1 VCNVSGFGST
11 GPYADKKAYDLIVQ
25 SEVGILSVTGTEST
39 PCKVGVSIADIS
51 AAMYAYSGILTALLA
66 RKDTG
71 AGTVVDVSLFDSL
84 GEWMGY
90 PVYYT
95 AYGGS
100 QPERTGASHATI
112 APYGPFR
119 TRDGAIVVAVHND
132 QEWLRFAA
140 DVLQQPHLGTDP
152 RFLTTPLRF
161 EHRQAMTAAIEA
173 VFSELTS
180 AEALQR
186 LDTADIAN
194 ARVNTVEEYLRHPQ
208 LEASGSWREIESPV
222 GPLKAL
228 RPPARLHG
236 VSRRWVR
243 FPEVGQHSEVVLEE
257 LGFERP
263 LISAVE
269 TKRPLLSTPALITLE
284 NARSTIAARALSI
297 GTPQRRSF
305 RPVDESATRIPCRR
319 RTHVASLMRTHD
331 WSRVPPRDRPESWAT
346 VRCAPSS
353 LCCCSRASDVRG
365 VGQGTSGFLYNDP
378 YAEILGAKHP
388 RALGIRFY
396 DIWSEIW
403 ADISPLINAAM
414 AGQAT
419 YREDLPLLMNRKGY
433 DEQTSFTFSYSPGPR
448 RERPGS
454 RGCSVPAPRRRRKC
468 SRCAGCAS

>member
-1 VCNVSGFGST
+1 MSSLPLHGITVVSIEQAVAAPFATRQLADLGARVIKIERPGTGDFARSYDTAVHGMASHFVWLNRTKESVTLDLKRPEAAPILERLLERADVFVQNLAPGAADRLGLGSEALRARYPRLVVCNVSGFGST

-51 AAMYAYSGILTALLA
+51 AGMYAYSGILTALLA

-132 QEWLRFAA
+132 QEWTRFSA
-140 DVLQQPHLGTDP
+140 DVLRQPHLATDP

-173 VFSELTS
+173 VFGELTS

-186 LDTADIAN
+186 LEAAGIAN
-194 ARVNTVEEYLRHPQ
+194 ARVNSVEEYLRHPQ
-208 LEASGSWREIESPV
+208 LAANGSWREIGSPV

-236 VSRRWVR
+236 VEPAMGSI
-243 FPEVGQHSEVVLEE
+243 PDVGQHSEAVLAE

-263 LISAVE
+263 LIDRWKQ
-269 TKRPLLSTPALITLE
+269 TGLL
-284 NARSTIAARALSI
+284 
-297 GTPQRRSF
+297 
-305 RPVDESATRIPCRR
+305 
-319 RTHVASLMRTHD
+319 
-331 WSRVPPRDRPESWAT
+331 
-346 VRCAPSS
+346 
-353 LCCCSRASDVRG
+353 
-365 VGQGTSGFLYNDP
+365 
-378 YAEILGAKHP
+378 
-388 RALGIRFY
+388 
-396 DIWSEIW
+396 
-403 ADISPLINAAM
+403 
-414 AGQAT
+414 
-419 YREDLPLLMNRKGY
+419 
-433 DEQTSFTFSYSPGPR
+433 
-448 RERPGS
+448 
-454 RGCSVPAPRRRRKC
+454 
-468 SRCAGCAS
+468 